1 MTSAALRTIKY
12 IFGVAIYIYLWYND
26 WNILGGKT
34 MKIAIISAMRSEIE
48 AVIALLKNAEKK
60 TVSGSDIYSG
70 TYFGNEIICAVS
82 AEGKVNAAV
91 CTQSVILLYN
101 PDAVIN
107 LGVGGGIDTSLNP
120 GDVVV
125 ATSVVQHDYDCEKL
139 GYEKGRVC
147 NFEVPQMMCDEK
159 ICEKLFAC
167 AEAVGGFKVLKG
179 VVATGDQFI
188 SSTAV
193 ARRIREEFGAAV
205 VEMEGA
211 AVGQTCVL
219 NGVPFGVVR
228 AVSDSGDDSAF
239 GSFREFLDFA
249 VGNSVAIVK
258 RFLES

>member
-26 WNILGGKT
+26 WNTLGGKT

-48 AVIALLKNAEKK
+48 AVIALLENAEKK

-120 GDVVV
+120 GD
-125 ATSVVQHDYDCEKL
+125 
-139 GYEKGRVC
+139 EKGRVC
-147 NFEVPQMMCDEK
+147 NFEVPQMKCDEK